1 MNDDQLRHILKSNRT
16 IASVGLSSDVT
27 KDSFAVVAY
36 LKASGYRIVP
46 VNPKADSILGERA
59 YRDLPSVP
67 REKRV
72 DIVQVFRP
80 SADVPP
86 IVEQAIRIGARVI
99 WMQEGIVNEEAAAR
113 AREAGLEVV
122 MDACMM
128 QAHRRLVG
136 APTSLM

>member
-1 MNDDQLRHILKSNRT
+1 MNDEQIKHILKNHRT
-16 IASVGLSSDVT
+16 VASVGLSSDVT
-27 KDSFAVVAY
+27 KDSFAVVTY
-36 LKASGYRIVP
+36 LKASGYHIVP
-46 VNPKADSILGERA
+46 VNPKADRILGERV
-59 YRDLPSVP
+59 YRDLLSIPP
-67 REKRV
+67 DKRV

-86 IVEQAIRIGARVI
+86 IVEQAIKIGAKVI
-99 WMQEGIVNEEAAAR
+99 WMQEGIVNEHAAAA

-128 QAHRRLVG
+128 QAHRRLIG